1 MLLGRRSGT
10 GKMFLIVVCILLL
23 TFLLNRMAPYRM
35 QTKVAVQPWKLPFQ
49 TIDLRSSGYGER
61 WGNFTIKRPPA
72 LSPFCKK
79 DPIFLSPRR
88 DPIFLSP
95 SLFLLARRSSVPGG
109 QRRSAPERSRPLARA
124 PGGGA
129 APCARPLHRP
139 AHVGRRL
146 SCAASPPPGGRR
158 RSRPAGAPPEEEPP
172 PCALALRRPAHAD
185 RSQAAPRWAT
195 ATRLSFNCT
204 PTPRSITRL
213 LRAGPRDPPPPRLPR
228 PGSTSPATTPCRRLP
243 GHAQSC
249 VACFSAACFSARVAP
264 SVCNA

>member
-1 MLLGRRSGT
+1 MARERSGVILQKTPASAQSVLQKRPHTPLVTTRRSPLSSPPSRESRLG
-10 GKMFLIVVCILLL
+10 MV
-23 TFLLNRMAPYRM
+23 
-35 QTKVAVQPWKLPFQ
+35 
-49 TIDLRSSGYGER
+49 LRSS
-61 WGNFTIKRPPA
+61 RPP
-72 LSPFCKK
+72 
-79 DPIFLSPRR
+79 
-88 DPIFLSP
+88 
-95 SLFLLARRSSVPGG
+95 
-109 QRRSAPERSRPLARA
+109 
-124 PGGGA
+124 
-129 APCARPLHRP
+129 
-139 AHVGRRL
+139 
-146 SCAASPPPGGRR
+146 
-158 RSRPAGAPPEEEPP
+158 EEPP
-172 PCALALRRPAHAD
+172 PCARALRRPAHAD